1 MKKQTKIWLVT
12 AICLVLV
19 GAVMFSVAMTS
30 LKWDF
35 NKFGNRVFVTNTYSF
50 SADSFTDIAVESDE
64 ADVYFRYSEDEEC
77 KIVCYEV
84 ENLLHTV
91 EVVNGKLTIRR
102 NDTRELIDFLSFGGG
117 NPEITVYLPKREYN
131 SLLVRKS
138 TGDTTIP
145 EDFWFENIDINHST
159 GDVICKAS
167 ATGRITIRTSTGDIT
182 TEDIYAKCLSI
193 TVSTGEVN
201 LNTVTCQGN
210 ANVKVSTGK
219 AFISDLS
226 CENFDSE
233 GNTGDLTLT
242 DVIATKNMNLERST
256 GDIFLNACD
265 AAELRIRTDTG
276 DITGILLKDKPIF
289 GVDERSDEWWDSYE
303 VPAQFSGNFCQ
314 YSTDTG
320 EVDIKIKE

>member
-1 MKKQTKIWLVT
+1 MRKQTKISLIIAT
-12 AICLVLV
+12 CLVLV
-19 GAVMFSVAMTS
+19 GAVMFSVAMS
-30 LKWDF
+30 AFNWDF
-35 NKFGNRVFVTNTYSF
+35 EKFGTRIFVTNTYSL
-50 SADSFTDIAVESDE
+50 SADAFADIAIEAGE
-64 ADVYFRYSEDEEC
+64 ADVYFRYSDDDEC

-91 EVVNGKLTIRR
+91 EVVNGKLIIRR

-131 SLLVRKS
+131 SLLVRRA

-145 EDFWFENIDINHST
+145 ADFWFGNIDIIQST
-159 GDVICKAS
+159 GDVICNAS
-167 ATGRITIRTSTGDIT
+167 ATDRITIRTSTGDIT
-182 TEDIYAKCLSI
+182 IEDIYAKFLSV

-219 AFISDLS
+219 AFISNLS

-242 DVIATKNMNLERST
+242 DVIATKNIDLERTT
-256 GDIFLNACD
+256 GDIFFNSCD
-265 AAELRIRTDTG
+265 AAELRIRTSTG
-276 DITGILLKDKPIF
+276 DITGTLLKDKPIF
-289 GVDERSDEWWDSYE
+289 GMDERSDEWWDSYE
-303 VPAQFSGNFCQ
+303 LNTQYVGNVCA
-314 YSTDTG
+314 YSTNTG